1 MKHAGKAGHD
11 SLGPTTGLSEA
22 LLSLSCCCWVTQ
34 SCPTLE
40 SPWTVAR
47 QAPLSMEFS
56 WQEYWSGLSCPPP
69 RDLPYSRME
78 LASLVSP
85 ALQVDSLVLSHW
97 GSPLSSAFR
106 PNYQL
111 TQLHFPVLLDLDLI
125 THHCFVKYSVPS
137 SRVKKK
143 KDSRFPTC
151 SHW

>member
-1 MKHAGKAGHD
+1 M
-11 SLGPTTGLSEA
+11 PTFIRSYPGNVQQKYNANS
-22 LLSLSCCCWVTQ
+22 LSLSKLLSRVRLFAT
-34 SCPTLE
+34 
-40 SPWTVAR
+40 PWTVAR

-143 KDSRFPTC
+143 KDSSFPTC